1 MVIGEVEA
9 TSSGPVIKAVKVQD
23 LSSDPVA
30 KLMWRHEVFDLQTH
44 AL

>member
-9 TSSGPVIKAVKVQD
+9 TPGGPVIKAVKVQD
-23 LSSDPVA
+23 LSADPVA
-30 KLMWRHEVFDLQTH
+30 RFMWRQEVLDLQTH